1 MIVAE
6 KWELRIARTTVKS
19 QYEMTVGLKLE
30 LLKLSQVSQLVK
42 LFETHVESKLA
53 QEVTANS

>member
-6 KWELRIARTTVKS
+6 KWELRTAKTTVRS

-30 LLKLSQVSQLVK
+30 LLKLSRVSQPVK
-42 LFETHVESKLA
+42 LFETHVESKLVH
-53 QEVTANS
+53 EVTANS

>member
-6 KWELRIARTTVKS
+6 KWELRTARTTVKS

-42 LFETHVESKLA
+42 SFAIHAESKLA
-53 QEVTANS
+53 QEVIVSS

>member
-6 KWELRIARTTVKS
+6 KWELRTATTTVKS

-30 LLKLSQVSQLVK
+30 LLKLSQVSQPVK
-42 LFETHVESKLA
+42 LFETHVELKLA

>member
-6 KWELRIARTTVKS
+6 KWELRTARTTVKS
-19 QYEMTVGLKLE
+19 QYEMTVESKLE
-30 LLKLSQVSQLVK
+30 LLKLSQVSQPVK

-53 QEVTANS
+53 QEGTANS